1 MRKLLQVSI
10 EVNANSVGKIAEQIG
25 EAAINKGWES
35 YITYARDNNPSKS
48 HVIKVGSRLGIYWH
62 VMMTRFFDRH
72 CLYSTHATK
81 ELIKKIKEIDPDV
94 IHLHH
99 IHGYFLD
106 MVVLFDYLKNVGKPV
121 VWTFHDCWSF
131 TGHCAYPNLG
141 NCEKWITGCHECP
154 MLREYPKSIWRD
166 RSKKNWELKKELFT
180 TVDNMTI
187 VPVSDWMKGLVEQ
200 SFLKECNIRR
210 IYNGVDINTFVP
222 SDSKSVVYKRYNIP
236 AGCKIVLGAASTW
249 EPRKGLPDFI
259 DISSKLP
266 SDVKIVLVGL
276 SDNQLKELPLN
287 MVGIKRTYNVQQ
299 MAELYAAADVFA
311 NPTYGDTFP
320 TTNLEALAC
329 GTPVVT
335 YRTGGSTEAVDAE
348 TGVVVEQGDKQ
359 GLLNS
364 LMCILETWDMT
375 ETGNRCR
382 QRAELLYDKRKN
394 FNEYVAL
401 YDSLI

>member
-72 CLYSTHATK
+72 CLHSTHATK

-180 TVDNMTI
+180 TVDNMII

-200 SFLKECNIRR
+200 SFLKGCNIRR
-210 IYNGVDINTFVP
+210 IYNGVDINTFAP

-348 TGVVVEQGDKQ
+348 TGIVVEQGDKQ

-375 ETGNRCR
+375 ETGDRCR